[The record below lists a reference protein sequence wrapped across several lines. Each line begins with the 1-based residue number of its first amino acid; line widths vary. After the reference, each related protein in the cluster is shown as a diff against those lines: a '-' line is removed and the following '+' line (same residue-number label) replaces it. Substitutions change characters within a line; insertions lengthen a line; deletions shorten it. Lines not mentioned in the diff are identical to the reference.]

1 VGFDGFLSYSHAADG
16 RLAPA
21 VQRGLHSLARPWH
34 RRRALWIFRDQT
46 GLAVTPSLWSAIQ
59 DALNSSEYFV
69 LMASPEAAQSSWVDK
84 EIRHWLATKSPDRI
98 LPIVTDGEWLWDAT
112 RSDFSEDSTAVPDSL
127 RGVFAEEPLYL
138 DLRWARADGHLSLRH
153 SRFRDAIAQLA
164 APMHGVS
171 KDDLEGEDVRQHR
184 RARRLWSVAVAGL
197 AALTLVATMT
207 GVLAVRN
214 ANQAN
219 ASAAEASRQQKRA
232 AEQEINADRS
242 ADEAS
247 VQLASARQHEER
259 AKRAVEETRRQEKL
273 AKEQRALADRAS
285 ADAVRQQANARRQQA
300 NARVQ
305 QQAATKAAKRAQ
317 EQEALARQ
325 QSEAAKK
332 SGEEAERQRKL
343 AAEQAQLARDA
354 KDEAERQKRA
364 AALQAKLADEAAAE
378 ARRQQE
384 VAREQQRLAEK
395 AAAEA
400 AQQKANAEQ
409 QQRIAIG
416 RRLINDAHA
425 ITAVEPRT
433 ALMLGTAAV
442 KVQAGDEARGQLAS
456 MVASTQFA
464 GPLEGIVRDVG
475 YLTDTVVVTQ
485 DSAYELRLWNVTD
498 RANPVFLASLGR
510 YQFWAVTPNG
520 TTVAAVN
527 GEQAAV
533 VLFDVSDPSKPAQI
547 AEIPSTSSD
556 ESPSFHQSLTFNQDG
571 SRLFVGAWSLIAGD
585 AGDLWDVSDPHLPK
599 PLATRFTNDSDV
611 DEASFSPDGNTLV
624 TTSAGGV
631 PVVWDLTDP
640 ATATRV
646 TTLQE
651 LVDFQAVHAMSF
663 LPDSPVLIT
672 AGIGYTLGID
682 LADRTK
688 PELIARAFQRDG
700 AVTSLSVSAD
710 GRKVL
715 TGALDGLMTVYDVVR
730 TDRVDLRV
738 HMTMTESDML
748 MAAVLSPDGKT
759 ITTTDATYTGK
770 QWNAIPHGA
779 PTLRSHLAEDD
790 QQGLA
795 QAYTADGTMLTVGRA
810 GKVTAWNTAGS
821 SAPVKVSTA
830 VVHEEGFLHLAA
842 MTPDGRFVATA
853 DYTGKVR
860 VSDLTDPARPVLV
873 SKFVDKEGSSQSG
886 NNRFVISP
894 DGRTLAFGR
903 IGRTVKLWDVT
914 PGREATPLGVVAGA
928 QMPLAFSPDG
938 RTFAAKDTAE
948 AGSAVSTVSL
958 WTMAGPSGPTRL
970 GLLAKSHH
978 LSAASAITFSPDG
991 RTVAL
996 GGTNSAGLWDVSSP
1010 GRPRQ
1015 TGKFIDF
1022 GKVQSFAFSRDRRTV
1037 VSLAPDMQATLW
1049 DLTERADPARVGT
1062 TILYPHSTITVGAQL
1077 QAVFSPD
1084 GRTLTSGAHVGGNL
1098 GSVAV
1103 WDLTDLVELRADPTR
1118 HACAI
1123 AGRGLTEDEWTRW
1136 ISELP
1141 YQPTC

>member
-1 VGFDGFLSYSHAADG
+1 VGFDGFISYSHAADG

-59 DALNSSEYFV
+59 NAMNSSEYFV
-69 LMASPEAAQSSWVDK
+69 LMASPEAAQSPWVDK
-84 EIRHWLATKSPDRI
+84 EIRHWVATKSPDRI
-98 LPIVTDGEWLWDAT
+98 LPIVTDGEWRWDAA

-214 ANQAN
+214 ADQAN
-219 ASAAEASRQQKRA
+219 ASAAEAHRQQKRA

-242 ADEAS
+242 ADEAN
-247 VQLASARQHEER
+247 VQLANAREQQER
-259 AKRAVEETRRQEKL
+259 AKRAVEETRRQEQL
-273 AKEQRALADRAS
+273 AQEQRTLADRAS
-285 ADAVRQQANARRQQA
+285 ADAMRQQANARRQQA

-305 QQAATKAAKRAQ
+305 QQAAEKAAKRAQ
-317 EQEALARQ
+317 EQEALARRQ
-325 QSEAAKK
+325 GEAAKK
-332 SGEEAERQRKL
+332 SGEEARRQRKL
-343 AAEQAQLARDA
+343 AQEQTQLARDA

-364 AALQAKLADEAAAE
+364 AELQGKLADEAAAE

-384 VAREQQRLAEK
+384 AAREQQRRAEK

-409 QQRIAIG
+409 QQRIAVG

-425 ITAVEPRT
+425 IAAVEPRT

-442 KVQAGDEARGQLAS
+442 KVQSDDEARGQLAS

-475 YLTDTVVVTQ
+475 YLTDAVVVAQ
-485 DSAYELRLWNVTD
+485 DSEYELKLWNVTD
-498 RANPVFLASLGR
+498 RANPTPLASLGR
-510 YQFWAVTPNG
+510 YRFWAVAPDG
-520 TTVAAVN
+520 KTVAAVN

-533 VLFDVSDPSKPAQI
+533 VLLDVSDPSKPAAI
-547 AEIPSTSSD
+547 GEIPVTSST
-556 ESPSFHQSLTFNQDG
+556 ESLAFNQDG
-571 SRLFVGAWSLIAGD
+571 SRLFVGSWNLAAED

-599 PLATRFTNDSDV
+599 PLATQFSSDGYV
-611 DEASFSPDGNTLV
+611 VKATFSPDGNTLV
-624 TTSAGGV
+624 TLDPAGV

-651 LVDFQAVHAMSF
+651 QVDFQPVHAMSF
-663 LPDSPVLIT
+663 LPDSPVLVT
-672 AGIGYTLGID
+672 GGIGYTLGID
-682 LADRTK
+682 LSDATK

-700 AVTSLSVSAD
+700 AVISLSVSAD

-715 TGALDGLMTVYDVVR
+715 TGTQDGRMTLYDVVR
-730 TDRVDLRV
+730 TNRVDLRV
-738 HMTMTESDML
+738 RMTMTESDLL

-759 ITTTDATYTGK
+759 ITSTNATYTGK
-770 QWNAIPHGA
+770 QWNATPNGA
-779 PTLRSHLAEDD
+779 PASRAHLAEAD

-795 QAYTADGTMLTVGRA
+795 LAYTADGTMLTVGRT
-810 GKVTAWNTAGS
+810 GKVTAWNAAGS
-821 SAPVKVSTA
+821 SAPVKGTTA
-830 VVHEEGFLHLAA
+830 VVHEGWLHLAA

-853 DYTGKVR
+853 DQTGKVR
-860 VSDLTDPARPVLV
+860 VSNLTNPAQPVLV
-873 SKFVDKEGSSQSG
+873 SEFVDQGASQQSG
-886 NNRFVISP
+886 TNRFIISP

-903 IGRTVKLWDVT
+903 TGRTVKLWDVT
-914 PGREATPLGVVAGA
+914 PGRAATPLGVVAGA

-938 RTFAAKDTAE
+938 RTFAAKDTQE

-958 WTMAGPSGPTRL
+958 WTMVGPAGLTRL
-970 GLLAKSHH
+970 GLLAKSNHR
-978 LSAASAITFSPDG
+978 SAASAITFSADG

-996 GGTNSAGLWDVSSP
+996 GGTGSAGLWDVSNP

-1015 TGKFIDF
+1015 TGRFINF

-1037 VSLAPDMQATLW
+1037 VSLDPDMQATLW

-1062 TILYPHSTITVGAQL
+1062 TILYTHSDIGVGAQL

-1084 GRTLTSGAHVGGNL
+1084 GRTLTSGGHVGGNL
-1098 GSVAV
+1098 GSVTV
-1103 WDLTDLVELRADPTR
+1103 WDLTDLAELRADPTR
-1118 HACAI
+1118 RACAI
-1123 AGRGLTEDEWTRW
+1123 AGRGLTEDEWARW